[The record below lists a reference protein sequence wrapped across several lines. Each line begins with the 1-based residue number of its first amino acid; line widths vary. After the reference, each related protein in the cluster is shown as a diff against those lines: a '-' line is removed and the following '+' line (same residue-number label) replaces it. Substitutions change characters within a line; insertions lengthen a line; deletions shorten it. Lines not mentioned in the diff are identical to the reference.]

1 MRGMSYRPGKS
12 WPRNP
17 QPSNNQAPDP
27 AVVRQRIRAH
37 GRPITPT
44 GLGL

>member
-17 QPSNNQAPDP
+17 RPLNNQPPDP
-27 AVVRQRIRAH
+27 AIVRQRIRTH
-37 GRPITPT
+37 GRPITPS
-44 GLGL
+44 GLGM

>member
-1 MRGMSYRPGKS
+1 MRGLSYRPGKS

-17 QPSNNQAPDP
+17 QPAINEAPDP

-37 GRPITPT
+37 GRPITPSS
-44 GLGL
+44 LGM